1 MKGLGV
7 NLVLMR
13 LSTSLLLINGFR
25 NREQLLRFKNELIE
39 QHDGASEEIEKIF
52 DSFEAL
58 YHDYT
63 SYLGIPKLRLTPSQ
77 YLHFYL

>member
-1 MKGLGV
+1 MELLKNEGPWTKSGFDAII
-7 NLVLMR
+7 NIFTLV
-13 LSTSLLLINGFR
+13 NGFR
-25 NREQLLRFKNELIE
+25 DREQLLRFKNELIE

-63 SYLGIPKLRLTPSQ
+63 SYWVFQ
-77 YLHFYL
+77 NYD